1 MPASNR
7 KPMFGSTAT
16 APGEETQR
24 GGANSRVRRPDLLEH
39 PVGGE
44 QAQAR
49 LVLGCS
55 TANSARRRL
64 VAAWS

>member
-16 APGEETQR
+16 APGEATQAR
-24 GGANSRVRRPDLLEH
+24 RREQSGAQTDLLEH

-49 LVLGCS
+49 LVLG
-55 TANSARRRL
+55 
-64 VAAWS
+64 